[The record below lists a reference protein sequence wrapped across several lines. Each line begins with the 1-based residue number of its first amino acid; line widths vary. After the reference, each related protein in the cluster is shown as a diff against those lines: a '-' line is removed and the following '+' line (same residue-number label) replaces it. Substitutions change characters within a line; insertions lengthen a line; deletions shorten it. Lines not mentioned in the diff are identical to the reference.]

1 MAKRMRLIGGGT
13 LVLLLL
19 YLALFPRPLGT
30 ELMVRVE
37 TGIALQDAA
46 PSSQGSTAPLFP
58 FQLDPLFGYI
68 NSEGALAFMDSI
80 QGGVALAQDGFI
92 NYSTVSETHVYQDG
106 YGRIER
112 VIQASGYPVL
122 RAGRVF
128 VLGPGGARVSEWGET
143 GDRIWEREFGSHVTA
158 FDASATTTVVGLLS
172 GELVFLD
179 EDGQEIQ
186 RYRARRS
193 RVPVVYGLDVDE
205 AGSRVALVS
214 GLDPHIVTVLEHDG
228 ERFAPRF
235 ERELVSE
242 LREPV
247 PVRFFETA
255 GRVVLEQV
263 DELEMS
269 SLLSLRFDGRE
280 AAALSLVGRLH
291 GLVEPEGS
299 SVLTALAED
308 SQVANGFEL
317 LLWAG
322 TDRVMA
328 RVPFFADTAFIG
340 NGPGGSLLLGVD
352 ARVLQLRLE
361 EG

>member
-37 TGIALQDAA
+37 NSITLQDAA
-46 PSSQGSTAPLFP
+46 PSSQGSNAPLFP
-58 FQLDPLFGYI
+58 FQLNPHFGYI
-68 NSEGALAFMDSI
+68 NSEGALAFMDSV
-80 QGGVALAQDGFI
+80 QGGVALTQDGFI

-128 VLGPGGARVSEWGET
+128 VLGPGGARLSEWGET
-143 GDRIWEREFGSHVTA
+143 GGRMWEREFGSLITA

-186 RYRARRS
+186 RYRGRRS
-193 RVPVVYGLDVDE
+193 RVPVVYGLDVEE

-214 GLDPHIVTVLEHDG
+214 GLDPQIVTVLEHDG

-235 ERELVSE
+235 ERELSSE

-247 PVRFFETA
+247 PVRFFESA
-255 GRVVLEQV
+255 GRLVLEQV
-263 DELEMS
+263 DALEMS
-269 SLLSLRFDGRE
+269 SLLTLRYDGRD
-280 AAALSLVGRLH
+280 AAELSLVGRLH
-291 GLVEPEGS
+291 GLVEPLES
-299 SVLTALAED
+299 SVLMALAED
-308 SQVANGFEL
+308 SQIPDSFEL
-317 LLWAG
+317 LFWAG
-322 TDRVMA
+322 TDRVIA
-328 RVPFFADTAFIG
+328 RVPFSAEMAFLG
-340 NGPGGSLLLGVD
+340 DGPGGSLVLGID
-352 ARVLQLRLE
+352 ARILQLRLE